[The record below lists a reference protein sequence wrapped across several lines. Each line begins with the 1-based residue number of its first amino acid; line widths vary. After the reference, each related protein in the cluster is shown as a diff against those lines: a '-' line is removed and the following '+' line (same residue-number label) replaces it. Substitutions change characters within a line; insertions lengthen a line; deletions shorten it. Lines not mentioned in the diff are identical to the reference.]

1 MFLAQFSFVIISH
14 WQIWNFGE
22 TEIRFWNREIYF
34 YTVSFYIPLL
44 DFINCAS
51 VYSKVKHFKTA
62 SGQQLVLRVCKTP
75 FFLRQSLFFT
85 KTFSQMLLRFIKN
98 MRTKLMSKQ
107 IKSNQIKTKQHNTA
121 KTQRILRHW
130 C

>member
-44 DFINCAS
+44 GFINCAS

-75 FFLRQSLFFT
+75 FFLRQSLFY
-85 KTFSQMLLRFIKN
+85 KNVFSDAFKVY
-98 MRTKLMSKQ
+98 
-107 IKSNQIKTKQHNTA
+107 
-121 KTQRILRHW
+121 
-130 C
+130 

>member
-44 DFINCAS
+44 GFINCTS

-75 FFLRQSLFFT
+75 FFLRQSGFLQKRF
-85 KTFSQMLLRFIKN
+85 LRCF
-98 MRTKLMSKQ
+98 
-107 IKSNQIKTKQHNTA
+107 
-121 KTQRILRHW
+121 
-130 C
+130 